1 MNIQAQ
7 IDENGMVKIT
17 DPELQGKDIFLQTSE
32 WKESEI
38 EEKTNWDALWKI
50 FKEADQLQIPR
61 RSNEEILR
69 DLHEFRG

>member
-7 IDENGMVKIT
+7 VDENGILKIT
-17 DPELQGKDIFLQTSE
+17 DPEWQGKEIVLQTSE
-32 WKESEI
+32 WKEAII

-50 FKEADQLQIPR
+50 FKEADQLDIPR